1 MRRYIM
7 IGLILIALAGCAGM
21 RTALD
26 LMTPE
31 PFEISAIALELI
43 KCH

>member
-1 MRRYIM
+1 M
-7 IGLILIALAGCAGM
+7 IALVAMTLTGCASM

>member
-7 IGLILIALAGCAGM
+7 IAVVAMVLSGCASM
-21 RTALD
+21 QTALSF
-26 LMTPE
+26 MAPE